1 MFSRFHLFRR
11 KPRASRAA
19 PVTLQPT
26 PPRTNPNTNINRIS
40 TLSNATT
47 LHPLQNEILPASLL
61 SSFPAPPTHQPSPV
75 SPQVAASQQDPQQP
89 QPQPQPQQQHPHTLL
104 PNTSQSS
111 LDTLADPLGRL
122 PDAPNRLSTFEA
134 FINHARQAEAQR
146 IERERSMVRAWLA
159 AEEERRRTAGRSLS
173 GDPWRGRFG
182 PPASDTNH
190 FPTGLGIGMGGYGSG
205 YTPQVRFNGG
215 MRMPPTRMH
224 RVERSSVERE
234 RPRTSGGGVKAAKV
248 WLRKVTSLERLRA

>member
-11 KPRASRAA
+11 KPRANRAA
-19 PVTLQPT
+19 PVTLPPT
-26 PPRTNPNTNINRIS
+26 TLRTNPNTNTSINRIS

-47 LHPLQNEILPASLL
+47 LHPLQNEIIPASLL
-61 SSFPAPPTHQPSPV
+61 SSFPAPPTYQPSPLT
-75 SPQVAASQQDPQQP
+75 PEAAASQPDPQQP
-89 QPQPQPQQQHPHTLL
+89 QPQPQHPHTLL

-122 PDAPNRLSTFEA
+122 PEAPDRLSTFEA
-134 FINHARQAEAQR
+134 FISHARQAEAQR
-146 IERERSMVRAWLA
+146 IERERYMVRAWLA

-182 PPASDTNH
+182 PPASETNH
-190 FPTGLGIGMGGYGSG
+190 FPTGLGIGMGGGGYGSG
-205 YTPQVRFNGG
+205 YAPQVRFNGG